1 MISDGLILIKYVVPI
16 DEEVFSL
23 MSKKFSVTEEK
34 IRISILSNKHD
45 DLSIIYHLL
54 LNNKI
59 NNKKKSVA
67 NIKSDLFKKYCEN
80 KYNLFDNYD
89 KDINKVLEERKNG
102 YLYNLQNLSQSKVIS
117 SSVIDIKKLK

>member
-16 DEEVFSL
+16 DEEVVYF
-23 MSKKFSVTEEK
+23 MSKKFSVMEEK

-54 LNNKI
+54 LNKKF
-59 NNKKKSVA
+59 NNKKKSVED
-67 NIKSDLFKKYCEN
+67 IKSDLFKKYCEN